1 MNVQCRPFSSP
12 ETLGLICNYAENKHG
27 DSWLIADRKGVFNES
42 LAWVLLINVN
52 TPETLY
58 KMQPEGRGYILAYA
72 IEKCSGVD
80 NGR

>member
-1 MNVQCRPFSSP
+1 M
-12 ETLGLICNYAENKHG
+12 AHG
-27 DSWLIADRKGVFNES
+27 GQKRSFNES

-58 KMQPEGRGYILAYA
+58 KMQPEGRDYILACA
-72 IEKCSGVD
+72 IEKYSGVD

>member
-1 MNVQCRPFSSP
+1 M
-12 ETLGLICNYAENKHG
+12 AHG
-27 DSWLIADRKGVFNES
+27 GQERSFNES

>member
-1 MNVQCRPFSSP
+1 MATR
-12 ETLGLICNYAENKHG
+12 G
-27 DSWLIADRKGVFNES
+27 SWLMADRKGVFNES

-72 IEKCSGVD
+72 IEVLW
-80 NGR
+80 GR